1 MAGKLPKGTA
11 IVALSSRDRRFY
23 FVSAVGGT
31 LGLVVGII
39 GEQLQ
44 TTGPHGHTGVSGVGW
59 LVVVLG
65 LLLALSALANC
76 GRLLNRGRRLAFEAE
91 AVEAAGTAEA
101 ADDSSEGVPGSSA

>member
-23 FVSAVGGT
+23 FASAVGGT

-44 TTGPHGHTGVSGVGW
+44 TTGPHGHTGVSGIGW
-59 LVVVLG
+59 LVVGLG
-65 LLLALSALANC
+65 LFLALSALVNC
-76 GRLLNRGRRLAFEAE
+76 RRLLNRGRRLAFEAE
-91 AVEAAGTAEA
+91 AAGTVDAS
-101 ADDSSEGVPGSSA
+101 DDSSEGVPGSSA